1 VLSAEAPPQSRVRF
15 VRRRLAG
22 LGWHYTPSV
31 VLVLAAIGIWEGL
44 IRLLN
49 VPAYLWP
56 APSTIVRSMRDDAG
70 LLAAAT
76 WVTAQEVVYGFAIAI
91 VAALSIGIALHLSPA
106 LRRAIYPILIASQS
120 VPTVVLAPVLVIV
133 MGFNIG
139 PKLAI
144 IALFTFFPIVVN
156 TVDGLGSVDRD
167 YIRMMLTLDAS
178 RWSIFRRVEFPA
190 ALPLIFSGARIG
202 ATYAAIGAIFGEWA
216 GSDSGLGFEMLQA
229 QGRLET
235 PRVFAAVLIVTAL
248 AITLFTLVT
257 LVERTTI
264 PWARAGRVSSK
275 SQERPSAGR
284 GSN

>member
-1 VLSAEAPPQSRVRF
+1 VLSAEVPPQSRLRF
-15 VRRRLAG
+15 ARLSVAG
-22 LGWHYTPSV
+22 MRWQYTPSLLLV
-31 VLVLAAIGIWEGL
+31 VASIGLWEGL
-44 IRLLN
+44 IRLLD
-49 VPAYLWP
+49 VPHYLWP
-56 APSTIVRSMRDDAG
+56 APSTIVRSMWDDAG
-70 LLAAAT
+70 LLASST
-76 WVTAQEVVYGFAIAI
+76 LVTAQEVVYGFAIAI
-91 VAALSIGIALHLSPA
+91 FAGLAIGIALHLSAA

-156 TVDGLGSVDRD
+156 TVDGLASVDRE

-216 GSDSGLGFEMLQA
+216 GSDAGLGFEMLQA

-235 PRVFAAVLIVTAL
+235 PRVFAAVLIVTLL
-248 AITLFTLVT
+248 AISLFTLVS

-264 PWARAGRVSSK
+264 PWARAGRVGSG
-275 SQERPSAGR
+275 SQERPSAWR